1 MTSSVTA
8 TFVFTDLVDSTATAA
23 RLGPDAA
30 EELRQTHFRLLRSAV
45 TASGGVEVKNLGD
58 GVMVM
63 FTSPSRA
70 LACAAAMQQAIE
82 HHNRSAPDPLG
93 VRIGIGAG
101 EAVEEDGDY
110 FGDPVVVAARLCAAA
125 DGGRILAAD
134 VVRSLVGRHATQ
146 TFVAVDPLTLKGIP
160 EPVDAVAGTL
170 RLVGVTVKSQ
180 F

>member
-30 EELRQTHFRLLRSAV
+30 EELRQKHFRLLRSAV

-82 HHNRSAPDPLG
+82 HHNRSAPDPRHQKKTNAVFCDGHVELMALQDLG
-93 VRIGIGAG
+93 YIVNAD
-101 EAVEEDGDY
+101 ES
-110 FGDPVVVAARLCAAA
+110 VAALDTRATNRLFSGSGTDA
-125 DGGRILAAD
+125 D
-134 VVRSLVGRHATQ
+134 
-146 TFVAVDPLTLKGIP
+146 PP
-160 EPVDAVAGTL
+160 PV
-170 RLVGVTVKSQ
+170 Q
-180 F
+180 